1 MRSRDAKNAQETPRK
16 WYLYPKRPKR
26 NGRFR
31 CKHSRHRP
39 KYHEGKSV
47 ENGPKIATLPLNV
60 GFRSQM
66 QSGKNEHKDRPCYGN
81 ARKRQ
86 EYSRN
91 TPILTPF
98 AQWDGG
104 QMVYAIGLR
113 GDGVPDSRVSRN
125 SSHPRA
131 RTRETSRSLRGNCA
145 VRRSGAL
152 DGSGWIL
159 PPAVPL
165 GMGVGVSPQCP
176 PSVPIFP
183 SPQHHSYPSFSPC
196 RSALQPPFLFPP
208 SPPSPS
214 SHRRWQSPNRIKTR
228 EPKSPR
234 VTLGL

>member
-1 MRSRDAKNAQETPRK
+1 MVPLPYEAEEERAFPLRAFTLSTKVSRRQKRGK
-16 WYLYPKRPKR
+16 WSE
-26 NGRFR
+26 N
-31 CKHSRHRP
+31 RHPAIECRVP
-39 KYHEGKSV
+39 V
-47 ENGPKIATLPLNV
+47 TND
-60 GFRSQM
+60 
-66 QSGKNEHKDRPCYGN
+66 HKDRPCYGN